1 MRRTAIPA
9 APSAV
14 CCALRA
20 FDKAFYKAN
29 NNLYMRLS
37 SSIPLWLKK
46 KLKKI
51 LK

>member
-1 MRRTAIPA
+1 MKANC
-9 APSAV
+9 PS
-14 CCALRA
+14 LYGTPGTSYHEP

-37 SSIPLWLKK
+37 SCIPLWLKK
-46 KLKKI
+46 KLKKM